1 MKTKRITES
10 IALSQILSL
19 EKFIGSLYPHPCQ
32 LAPPNLR
39 KRLLLQ
45 VRGNFG
51 GGATSARARS
61 HPSWGEKK

>member
-10 IALSQILSL
+10 IALRQILSL
-19 EKFIGSLYPHPCQ
+19 EKVDRLSISPTCQ

-51 GGATSARARS
+51 GGAASARARS
-61 HPSWGEKK
+61 NPAWGEKK